1 MRVLVVKT
9 SSMGDVI
16 HTLPALSDA
25 AEAIPGITFDW
36 LVEEGFAEI
45 PSWHPAVAEVIPV
58 ALRRWRKTPLKSLL
72 GKEWKHCK
80 ALLQRHEYD
89 CVIDAQGLLKSAWL
103 AHYVK
108 APCYG
113 LDRQSIREPLATFFY
128 HHKISVPK
136 NMHAVER
143 IRCLFSQAL
152 KYKLPKSKGNYS
164 LDKSAFGSSTH
175 RQPYV
180 VFLHGTTR
188 FSKYW
193 PQVYWQMLSE
203 KVSDAGFGI
212 LLPWGNEEEKNRA
225 ELIAKN
231 CCRAQV
237 LPRQNLH
244 GLASVLA
251 HAQAVVA
258 VDTGLGHLSAALDIP
273 AISLYGST
281 SPMLIGAY
289 GRQQLHLNAAQMP
302 NNSNTATI
310 ESDIVQ
316 KIEPKEMAK
325 LTPDIVWC
333 ELRKIMSISGSRT

>member
-25 AEAIPGITFDW
+25 AVAIPGIKFDW

-45 PSWHPAVAEVIPV
+45 PSWHPAVADVIPV
-58 ALRRWRKTPLKSLL
+58 ALRRWRKTPLKSLR

-80 ALLQRHEYD
+80 ALLQKQKYD

-108 APCYG
+108 APRYG
-113 LDRQSIREPLATFFY
+113 LDRQSIREPLASVFY

-152 KYKLPKSKGNYS
+152 NYQLPTSKGDYS
-164 LDKSAFGSSTH
+164 LNKSAFDSSTH
-175 RQPYV
+175 QQPYV

-193 PQVYWQMLSE
+193 PLVYWQTLSE
-203 KVSDAGFGI
+203 KVSEAGLGI
-212 LLPWGNEEEKNRA
+212 LLPWGNDEEKTRA
-225 ELIAKN
+225 ELITKN
-231 CCRAQV
+231 CSDAQV
-237 LPRQNLH
+237 LARQNLH
-244 GLASVLA
+244 GLASILA
-251 HAQAVVA
+251 HARAVVA

-281 SPMLIGAY
+281 SPKLIGAY
-289 GRQQLHLNAAQMP
+289 GKQQLHLNAEKMP
-302 NNSNTATI
+302 ELPTNRADNT
-310 ESDIVQ
+310 DN
-316 KIEPKEMAK
+316 IEPKEMAK
-325 LTPDIVWC
+325 LTPEIVWH
-333 ELRKIMSISGSRT
+333 ELSKLISISGN